1 MARYMPSHTIQI
13 ILLNKDNILF
23 MENTKNEILGEP
35 KREAEG
41 FPILDSRLITTTISK
56 KYDIKVVDCGEYI
69 QVYYYE
75 NSKIIRHKKDN
86 IDLELTKQKINNIF
100 NEKNDLKETSNN
112 NLKENKIEMKNIIR
126 SKLTCQRIA
135 KTNADKWKSFITLT
149 FEENITNIKEANKK
163 FNYFTNKVRRIKK
176 DFSYIAIPEF
186 QKRGAIHYH
195 LLTNL
200 ECNSNLIPKRPKKR
214 LYNPNTKRY
223 KELEYYDLKYWNDG
237 FSSAELMTGDIKKIV
252 GYISKYMTKD
262 VDNRLFGYRRF
273 FYSQNLIMPKDNYID
288 INNVKEYEFYQKKVQ
303 DKEVIYQNEYINPY
317 DGSLVTFLEFKS

>member
-1 MARYMPSHTIQI
+1 MQKNTILKETI
-13 ILLNKDNILF
+13 
-23 MENTKNEILGEP
+23 
-35 KREAEG
+35 REDKV

-56 KYDIKVVDCGEYI
+56 KYDIKVVDCGEYV

-75 NSKIIRHKKDN
+75 NSKVIRNKKEN
-86 IDLELTKQKINNIF
+86 NDLELKKQKINNIF
-100 NEKNDLKETSNN
+100 NEKKEIKEDIKNDI
-112 NLKENKIEMKNIIR
+112 KENKIEMKNIIR
-126 SKLTCQRIA
+126 SKLSCQRIA
-135 KTNADKWKSFITLT
+135 KANASKWKSFITLT
-149 FEENITNIKEANKK
+149 FEENITDIKKANKR
-163 FNYFTNKVRRIKK
+163 FNYFINKVRRIKK
-176 DFSYIAIPEF
+176 DFAYISIPEF

-223 KELEYYDLKYWNDG
+223 KELEYYDLKYWDDG
-237 FSSAELMTGDIKKIV
+237 FSSAELMTEDIKKIV

-273 FYSQNLIMPKDNYID
+273 FYSQNLNMPKDNYID
-288 INNVKEYEFYQKKVQ
+288 INNIKEYEFYQKKVQ